1 MKVFIVS
8 CLLLSVAY
16 AEQAAPAEKTAFSD
30 CFEKDSISC
39 VQLAVF
45 RRAREFFDQDNIDLV
60 AGLSFAKNGERG
72 AKSLNFEPEPQVE
85 AAGSVEARENAL
97 EDYVVNRAKNFFQE
111 RSLSWNFASAS
122 RSLANAIPDEVKA
135 SVRSL
140 IVEGR
145 GKKKIIKKLLPLLGI
160 LKLKL
165 AALAVLSIV
174 GIALIAKKAL
184 LTSLVALA
192 VSGSLALRKLFSGR
206 GGGLGSALGGLGG
219 GLSNGGG
226 GWNGGVEEI
235 IAYNTNGN
243 GGGWSSG
250 GGAGGWNSGYDSY
263 GEHGSHSQPVAQT
276 IAYSG
281 HHKVARR

>member
-1 MKVFIVS
+1 MNEKNWHKFDKCYSICIQSRNEIISIRGVS
-8 CLLLSVAY
+8 VSFS
-16 AEQAAPAEKTAFSD
+16 EQ
-30 CFEKDSISC
+30 
-39 VQLAVF
+39 VF
-45 RRAREFFDQDNIDLV
+45 RRAREFFNQDNIDLV

-72 AKSLNFEPEPQVE
+72 AKSLNLEPEPEVE
-85 AAGSVEARENAL
+85 AAASVETRENAL

-165 AALAVLSIV
+165 AALAVLSII

-184 LTSLVALA
+184 LTSLIALA

-219 GLSNGGG
+219 GSSNS

-235 IAYNTNGN
+235 IAYNT
-243 GGGWSSG
+243 
-250 GGAGGWNSGYDSY
+250 
-263 GEHGSHSQPVAQT
+263 
-276 IAYSG
+276 
-281 HHKVARR
+281 